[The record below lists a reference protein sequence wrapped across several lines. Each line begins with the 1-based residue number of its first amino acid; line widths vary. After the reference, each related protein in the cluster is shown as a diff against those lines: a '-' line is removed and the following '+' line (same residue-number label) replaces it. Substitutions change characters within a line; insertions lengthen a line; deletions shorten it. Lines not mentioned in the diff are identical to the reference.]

1 MVPSHHPVHFGS
13 CFSHGLA
20 NTESGA
26 DARDR
31 RKRGKRRKKKMETL
45 TATLPLSELEC
56 VQTHAGAGLPVMV
69 ALSAPEIRQLYYY
82 LVWSSPLSAR
92 FLLPRSF
99 FRRPHQAI
107 ARSCHYNRRL
117 ACAYS

>member
-1 MVPSHHPVHFGS
+1 MVPSHHPVHVGS

-31 RKRGKRRKKKMETL
+31 RKRGKRRKKKLETL
-45 TATLPLSELEC
+45 PATLPLSELGC

-69 ALSAPEIRQLYYY
+69 GLSVPEIRRLFYY
-82 LVWSSPLSAR
+82 LAGSSPLAAR
-92 FLLPRSF
+92 FHLGWPF
-99 FRRPHQAI
+99 FRRTSQPI
-107 ARSCHYNRRL
+107 DRRCHSKRRL
-117 ACAYS
+117 A

>member
-1 MVPSHHPVHFGS
+1 MVPSHHPVHVGS

-45 TATLPLSELEC
+45 PATLPLSELEC

-69 ALSAPEIRQLYYY
+69 ALIVPCT
-82 LVWSSPLSAR
+82 AR
-92 FLLPRSF
+92 PTRIPPAL
-99 FRRPHQAI
+99 
-107 ARSCHYNRRL
+107 
-117 ACAYS
+117 AYSCPERRSASDRRSDA